1 MHRVQ
6 EFGLFCFVF
15 YSFSSLHILDTFYF
29 IKRDEVLNFIARK
42 QFKNVVSICPFH
54 WGHTLVT
61 QQCSITWIWNSAVC
75 VKGILIG
82 KMSRELKH
90 REKENYGYIAVVCRK
105 PSVSHQ
111 RDTLL
116 LMFKKKYVYNQLFCS
131 VLCHPVKFK
140 NAFLTK
146 WRH

>member
-1 MHRVQ
+1 
-6 EFGLFCFVF
+6 
-15 YSFSSLHILDTFYF
+15 
-29 IKRDEVLNFIARK
+29 
-42 QFKNVVSICPFH
+42 
-54 WGHTLVT
+54 
-61 QQCSITWIWNSAVC
+61 

-116 LMFKKKYVYNQLFCS
+116 LMLKRKKKKYVYNQLFCR

-146 WRH
+146 